1 MAVYS
6 LCWHSR
12 CWYCHATA
20 TWSLDGAVFG
30 SYLIF
35 HSKIW
40 TCPKSN
46 CAHIYNRGNIQDFE
60 GDPAEPTGHESRWS
74 TETICGLGP
83 ADQCQFERCI
93 CSIGLH
99 VQPTR
104 SLHAVQGCRWTAL
117 AALCSTD
124 AASCTA
130 VAAPM
135 IKPKSSPDC
144 TCSPCAT
151 YKLDLWPCDLKMTR
165 SGRSSWGQLIFWL

>member
-6 LCWHSR
+6 LCWHSL

-40 TCPKSN
+40 TCPKSY

-60 GDPAEPTGHESRWS
+60 GDPAEPTGHESRWA

-83 ADQCQFERCI
+83 ADQCQFEPCI

-117 AALCSTD
+117 N
-124 AASCTA
+124 
-130 VAAPM
+130 
-135 IKPKSSPDC
+135 SSSMQYR
-144 TCSPCAT
+144 CSPLCCSGSPNDKAQKQPGLHMQPLCNLQT
-151 YKLDLWPCDLKMTR
+151 RPLTLWSQND
-165 SGRSSWGQLIFWL
+165 